1 MIISD
6 INISVKLK
14 NCKKNRN
21 ELYLNSLQNFRV
33 LLINFLFFSID
44 LNINLDILI
53 KPLN

>member
-1 MIISD
+1 MIISNK
-6 INISVKLK
+6 NIRVKPK
-14 NCKKNRN
+14 NYKKNRN

-33 LLINFLFFSID
+33 LLNNFLFFSID